1 MSRLVALAAV
11 LALTTPAAAEVFVG
25 EVIATDAA
33 WQGDD
38 IITTAIVRTADG
50 EVVVEQL
57 GGHADGYTMVV
68 QHGPPPLTVG
78 MRVEI
83 TAHALTTGA
92 RGASAAPRWGVM
104 DVIDRDHP
112 GRGPYVR
119 TVTNKSRTPLR
130 WAKGCVE
137 VAYAS
142 EGTSHIPG
150 DGERAVIESVFAAW
164 NTGIGGCAYLSLA
177 SRGAVDAEVTRGDF
191 LSIVKFR
198 DDRWCRPAVDGY
210 PERCHS
216 HTAAA
221 VTTAVFV
228 DDPDSERDGELV
240 DADIEMNGVDY
251 AIAVNGESLGTSS
264 CQADLANTLTH
275 EVGHLLGLEHTCRV
289 AADPPRVDGT
299 GAAVPLCTATS
310 DPEILG
316 ATMYPYQECGE
327 TSKAS
332 LATDDT
338 AAICAIYPIA
348 AGPLACEPPDEL
360 AAGCCATGGD
370 GRGSLALAA
379 LLAAVLRRRRG
390 RPGR

>member
-11 LALTTPAAAEVFVG
+11 LALATPAAAEVFVG

-33 WQGDD
+33 WQGDA

-50 EVVVEQL
+50 EVVIEQL

-78 MRVEI
+78 MRVEV
-83 TAHALTTGA
+83 TAHALGTGPT
-92 RGASAAPRWGVM
+92 PRWGAM
-104 DVIDRDHP
+104 EVIDRDHP

-119 TVTNKSRTPLR
+119 TVTNKSRKPLR

-150 DGERAVIESVFAAW
+150 DEERAVIEAVFAAW
-164 NTGIGGCAYLSLA
+164 NTGVGGCAYLSLA
-177 SRGAVDAEVTRGDF
+177 SRGAVDAEVTRSDF

-216 HTAAA
+216 HAAAA

-251 AIAVNGESLGTSS
+251 AIAVNGQSLGTAS

-289 AADPPRVDGT
+289 ASDPPRVDGN
-299 GAAVPLCTATS
+299 GAPVPLCTATS
-310 DPEILG
+310 DPAILD
-316 ATMYPYQECGE
+316 ATMYPFQECGE

-332 LATDDT
+332 LTPDDT
-338 AAICAIYPIA
+338 AAICAVYPTA

-360 AAGCCATGGD
+360 AGGCCATGTD
-370 GRGSLALAA
+370 GRGSVALAA
-379 LLAAVLRRRRG
+379 LLAVVLRRRRRRTG
-390 RPGR
+390 R